1 MIFNLDASLFD
12 SESCLGVGFSIKLV
26 RVGRG
31 QVSAMKSLLN
41 SGKILTLDKTLS
53 HP

>member
-26 RVGRG
+26 RVGRDSDE
-31 QVSAMKSLLN
+31 VVCSKSLLN
-41 SGKILTLDKTLS
+41 SGKSSDS
-53 HP
+53 